1 MNVLLQAALTELLAR
16 VRPALAVVRDGR
28 RGAGAGIS
36 LGNGQVLTNH
46 HVARGHHIQVIL
58 ENGEILDARTLARDP
73 DVDLALLEIP
83 PSGLPSAVLAA
94 KLPQPGEMV
103 FALGHPWGERNLL
116 TAGVLS
122 AVSTARNRR
131 GDFKI
136 LRTDARLAPGNS
148 GGPLL
153 NAAGEVIGLNAMIVG
168 GDQGIAIPVA
178 AIRSFL
184 EQVGMELRPE
194 AVH

>member
-1 MNVLLQAALTELLAR
+1 MNALLQAALAELLAR
-16 VRPALAVVRDGR
+16 IRPALTVVRDGQ

-46 HVARGHHIQVIL
+46 HVARGHHTQVVL
-58 ENGEILDARTLARDP
+58 ENEDVFEARILARDP

-83 PSGLPSAVLAA
+83 PSGLPSAVLAD

-103 FALGHPWGERNLL
+103 FALGHPWGERNFL

-122 AVSTARNRR
+122 AVSIARNRH

-153 NAAGEVIGLNAMIVG
+153 NAAGEVIGLNAVIVG

-184 EQVGMELRPE
+184 EQAGMELRPE